1 MPVGRVTLIGGAVAS
16 VLWLMLDS
24 GLVSAH
30 PAPTVTSVS
39 LGILAAIFAIGGW
52 GAWAVG
58 QRKRSPLLVGF
69 AAGAGVYALVRLVA
83 Y

>member
-1 MPVGRVTLIGGAVAS
+1 MPVGRVTLIGSAVAL

-24 GLVSAH
+24 GLVSEE

-39 LGILAAIFAIGGW
+39 LGILAAVFALGGW
-52 GAWAVG
+52 GTWVVG

-69 AAGAGVYALVRLVA
+69 AAGAGVYALARLVA
-83 Y
+83 F

>member
-1 MPVGRVTLIGGAVAS
+1 MPIGRVTFIAAAVAM

-24 GLVSAH
+24 GLIRGEH
-30 PAPTVTSVS
+30 APTTTSLS
-39 LGILAAIFAIGGW
+39 LGILAAIFALGGW
-52 GAWAVG
+52 GTWVVG
-58 QRKRSPLLVGF
+58 QRTRSPLLVGF